1 MTEAAI
7 YNQDGKYIGRVAAN
21 KPTYTIEIGPRGDEK
36 IVVFRHN
43 GETGID
49 GRLYSPYDP
58 WHVVR
63 CEVDG
68 NLQSVFVEPGQT
80 QSVLGGLFTI
90 DHTA

>member
-7 YNQDGKYIGRVAAN
+7 YNQDGKYIGRVDVD
-21 KPTYTIEIGPRGDEK
+21 KLTCTVEIGPRGDEK

-58 WHVVR
+58 WHVVA
-63 CEVDG
+63 CVVNGEPQG
-68 NLQSVFVEPGQT
+68 FVEPGHES
-80 QSVLGGLFTI
+80 SVLNGLFTI

>member
-43 GETGID
+43 GETEID
-49 GRLYSPYDP
+49 DRPYSPYDL
-58 WHVVR
+58 WHVVA
-63 CEVDG
+63 CEVNG
-68 NLQSVFVEPGQT
+68 EPQGFVEPGLAL
-80 QSVLGGLFTI
+80 SVLNGLFTI